1 MRRSLGSRAVRKVP
15 FLPLS
20 LLTLALGLAACGGG
34 GLSSSGTTS
43 ASGSGGA
50 EATWGKEVEKVMRSF
65 ENRAAQAIEQI
76 HTSTSQ
82 PRLEPLYREYGA
94 ALAKLGKT
102 LEATKAPAECAA
114 LRKRMGEDGAA
125 LAQLTTKL
133 GHEGNVD
140 PEEFSALVAVQE
152 TRLHRYGHDLTEI
165 TYRPHC

>member
-1 MRRSLGSRAVRKVP
+1 MRARRAV
-15 FLPLS
+15 LAPLI
-20 LLTLALGLAACGGG
+20 LLALALGLAACGGG
-34 GLSSSGTTS
+34 GSSSSGTT
-43 ASGSGGA
+43 AAGGGSSA
-50 EATWGKEVEKVMRSF
+50 EAAWGKEVEKVMRRF
-65 ENRAAQAIEQI
+65 ENQQAREIEQI

-94 ALAKLGKT
+94 ALAKLGKD
-102 LEATKAPAECAA
+102 LEATNAPAECAA
-114 LRKRMGEDGAA
+114 LREQMGEDAAA

-140 PEEFSALVAVQE
+140 SEEFSALVAVQE